1 MSSNIYNLYEIF
13 NDFNFLRILIAIYD
27 RECTI
32 EDISNRINLN
42 SISIIHQLEF
52 LIERKVVS
60 KLEVDN
66 TIKYKISNRKF
77 NKIVNQIVNYT
88 K

>member
-13 NDFNFLRILIAIYD
+13 NDFNRLRILIAIYD